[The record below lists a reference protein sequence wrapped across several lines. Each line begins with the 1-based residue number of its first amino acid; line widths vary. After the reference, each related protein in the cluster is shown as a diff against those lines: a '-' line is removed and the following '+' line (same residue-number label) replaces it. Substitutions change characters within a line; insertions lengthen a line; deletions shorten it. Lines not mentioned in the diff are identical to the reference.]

1 MPTAASGDLAPVYW
15 KLGPADPHYGAACV
29 LIPWYLYLYYGD
41 RRVLGENYGMMTRWL
56 AWLAQF
62 EDKGLMT
69 LERFADWCPPL
80 NVCSMDNTPVFFVS
94 TWFYYYALSVTA
106 KIADVLGEQS
116 AARTFSAH
124 AARVKTAFIRAFVR
138 EDDVAVGLYEEYM
151 AKIRKA
157 KAVGPE
163 IAASIEG
170 TLKDMCS
177 SRSQTPF
184 ALALVL
190 RLLPENK
197 VDTVTRQLL
206 RSVIEINSYHLNT
219 GSLGTKYLF
228 EALSQTGHSDV
239 ACKVLT
245 QTSYPSY
252 GYMLREGATTIWG
265 RWERLENVS
274 MNSHNHSQMC
284 DFDSWLYKS
293 LAGIRANET
302 QPGFRHIV
310 LAPEIIKDLRYV
322 RAEVDT
328 VQGTVKSGWALSETG
343 LEVKVFIPANCTAEL
358 RLPAALFVRPPP
370 PAGRA
375 AAAPERRGQH
385 RRHAAAQPPRQ
396 GRLHLHQIGSGS
408 YSFSLRA
415 E

>member
-1 MPTAASGDLAPVYW
+1 M
-15 KLGPADPHYGAACV
+15 
-29 LIPWYLYLYYGD
+29 LISWYLYLHYGD
-41 RRVLGENYGMMTRWL
+41 RRVLEENYGMMTRWL

-124 AARVKTAFIRAFVR
+124 AARVKTAYIRAFVR
-138 EDDVAVGLYEEYM
+138 EDGVAVGLYEEYM

-206 RSVIEINSYHLNT
+206 RSLIEINSYHLNT

-239 ACKVLT
+239 ACTVLT

-252 GYMLREGATTIWG
+252 GYMLREGATTIWE

-293 LAGIRANET
+293 LAGIRADET

-310 LAPEIIKDLRYV
+310 LAPEIVKDLRYV
-322 RAEVDT
+322 RAEVGHRAGHGQVRLGPVRDGSGG
-328 VQGTVKSGWALSETG
+328 QGLHSRQLHCRAAPPGGALRAS
-343 LEVKVFIPANCTAEL
+343 L
-358 RLPAALFVRPPP
+358 P
-370 PAGRA
+370 PAGRV

-396 GRLHLHQIGSGS
+396 GRLHLHHIGSGS

>member
-1 MPTAASGDLAPVYW
+1 
-15 KLGPADPHYGAACV
+15 
-29 LIPWYLYLYYGD
+29 
-41 RRVLGENYGMMTRWL
+41 
-56 AWLAQF
+56 
-62 EDKGLMT
+62 MT

-138 EDDVAVGLYEEYM
+138 EDGVAVGLYEEYM
-151 AKIRKA
+151 ARIRKA

-170 TLKDMCS
+170 ALKDMCS

-252 GYMLREGATTIWG
+252 GYMLREGATTIWE

-284 DFDSWLYKS
+284 DFDS
-293 LAGIRANET
+293 
-302 QPGFRHIV
+302 
-310 LAPEIIKDLRYV
+310 
-322 RAEVDT
+322 
-328 VQGTVKSGWALSETG
+328 
-343 LEVKVFIPANCTAEL
+343 
-358 RLPAALFVRPPP
+358 
-370 PAGRA
+370 
-375 AAAPERRGQH
+375 
-385 RRHAAAQPPRQ
+385 
-396 GRLHLHQIGSGS
+396 
-408 YSFSLRA
+408 
-415 E
+415 